1 MKLFITVFYEPV
13 LNFCGIRFN
22 VVSFISVFIKLF
34 ILNLLSLAKSLSGLF
49 ILMKIRPRWRHRKT
63 HRASSQNQKKDNNK
77 FKNKK
82 QPELTE
88 NQTVWKSDNQG
99 VKEETFIQTGRRGGD
114 GQPGRED
121 SWQGSGW
128 RTGRGNGLQTGQSY
142 ICMQINWEEQL
153 GSETDLTTQGSSA
166 GK

>member
-1 MKLFITVFYEPV
+1 M
-13 LNFCGIRFN
+13 
-22 VVSFISVFIKLF
+22 
-34 ILNLLSLAKSLSGLF
+34 LLTYYIMLC
-49 ILMKIRPRWRHRKT
+49 KIDFRDFQPRWRHTWT
-63 HRASSQNQKKDNNK
+63 HCAPSHNQMKDNNK

-153 GSETDLTTQGSSA
+153 GSETDCTTQGPRV